1 MARTQATILTS
12 IWSDPDWLDLSADAQ
27 RVYLLLLTQ
36 PKLTLAGSLDLMEAR
51 WGRLSADG
59 ASVSGGITEL
69 VETTFVVAHHD
80 ELVIRTFVANDLGR
94 GTVNGN
100 LVKGMWSAW
109 RAISSPL
116 LRKVVVDQ
124 MPQQVYGRAGVDVPD
139 EAQRLRAETPLDL
152 PLHPRSE
159 PRFQPQ
165 SQPQSEPR
173 PEPSVICSLSSADC
187 SSTKSQDYSQPA
199 TPAEPT
205 AADQQKQ
212 LKTAALVSRTIE
224 PPAGANPDAYA
235 AGIAREINTGPDPTR
250 RDEIARRLTAGDTPE
265 QIAATWTE
273 ANDRPTVS
281 PEATQEAAE
290 RARNLERATA
300 DRLARQRAEKP
311 VADPHQAITEAR
323 TRIGATP

>member
-1 MARTQATILTS
+1 MALFVPLDASYAQDPKILDLDDERSELLFIRSLAYCKAHLTDGMIHRRALHQLAPFAGEVHGEDLAADLVRTGLWTETDRGWLVTAWLKRNPSSEEILTPNRGRELAHQRHHVNKGVQKQGCQFCFPVE
-12 IWSDPDWLDLSADAQ
+12 DPQVTAHDAVRMPYDDAVRDAQ
-27 RVYLLLLTQ
+27 H
-36 PKLTLAGSLDLMEAR
+36 A
-51 WGRLSADG
+51 
-59 ASVSGGITEL
+59 
-69 VETTFVVAHHD
+69 
-80 ELVIRTFVANDLGR
+80 
-94 GTVNGN
+94 
-100 LVKGMWSAW
+100 
-109 RAISSPL
+109 
-116 LRKVVVDQ
+116 
-124 MPQQVYGRAGVDVPD
+124 MPEPYP
-139 EAQRLRAETPLDL
+139 EPE
-152 PLHPRSE
+152 SE
-159 PRFQPQ
+159 P
-165 SQPQSEPR
+165 EPT
-173 PEPSVICSLSSADC
+173 PA
-187 SSTKSQDYSQPA
+187 KSQDYSQPA

-250 RDEIARRLTAGDTPE
+250 RDEIARRLAAGDTPE

-273 ANDRPTVS
+273 TDEWTRPTVS
-281 PEATQEAAE
+281 PEAVQEAAE